1 MGHYYEQYERQY
13 EVEYEVEKQ
22 RKEKEL
28 ERLKKIF
35 PEEYEK
41 AMRFKG
47 LVDAY
52 EIFSRCF

>member
-1 MGHYYEQYERQY
+1 MGHYKEQYERQY
-13 EVEYEVEKQ
+13 EAEKQ
-22 RKEKEL
+22 RKEKEI

-41 AMRFKG
+41 AMRFKE

-52 EIFSRCF
+52 EIFSRYF